1 MRKYID
7 SFIKEEDGMETI
19 EFVVILAIV
28 AGLIAI
34 ISAVGSTVRQK
45 ATEAQ
50 GEITNGLNSITY
62 GNGE

>member
-1 MRKYID
+1 MKKYMN

-34 ISAVGSTVRQK
+34 ISAVGGQVRDK
-45 ATEAQ
+45 AGEAQ
-50 GEITNGLNSITY
+50 DKIEAGLNEITY
-62 GNGE
+62 D